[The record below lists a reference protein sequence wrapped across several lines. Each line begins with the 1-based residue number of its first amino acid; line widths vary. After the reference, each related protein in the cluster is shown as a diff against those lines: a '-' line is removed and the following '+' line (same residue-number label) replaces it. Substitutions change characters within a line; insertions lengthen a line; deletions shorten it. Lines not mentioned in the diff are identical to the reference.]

1 MKFTSNIPVVTHQ
14 WWVAYNLSDKQN
26 LIKMCLTSF
35 IEDSFYE
42 KHDDK
47 IKRIQEYVKNIDV
60 NFILKLALFS
70 REYWLRTI
78 NHILFVEVVKKLRGT
93 KGVRNTINTVLS
105 KMVRRPDELMSM
117 VGYYAYSTGQNLN
130 SVILPNAL
138 KEGIRN
144 RLESFSEYQLSKY
157 KWSWDVNLFDLINI
171 THPKSEA
178 INKLM
183 NWTLPPADTWEVSLS
198 KEWNKKETWK
208 RLMKENK
215 LWAIATIRNLRNI
228 MKVWVNPSEYI
239 DTIKWSDIF
248 PFQAIQ
254 AIDILENEWLLKWE
268 VYDVIMKH
276 IKESFKMIT
285 SLYTWKIAIGI
296 DLSWSMYWT
305 SVSKLSKLDM
315 AKMACYYWSLIAE
328 TAEKAD
334 LYLWGT
340 DCEQVDVNS
349 SIDVLYSKGK
359 GGTNISS
366 FTDCISWKW
375 YDYSI
380 ILTDGQISDECVN
393 KACKTIIWNVN
404 DYKNTISDKWNWI
417 VEFSWYNDIMWKIS
431 SGIDDIGRIE
441 KEINNYMK

>member
-1 MKFTSNIPVVTHQ
+1 
-14 WWVAYNLSDKQN
+14 
-26 LIKMCLTSF
+26 
-35 IEDSFYE
+35 
-42 KHDDK
+42 
-47 IKRIQEYVKNIDV
+47 
-60 NFILKLALFS
+60 
-70 REYWLRTI
+70 
-78 NHILFVEVVKKLRGT
+78 
-93 KGVRNTINTVLS
+93 
-105 KMVRRPDELMSM
+105 
-117 VGYYAYSTGQNLN
+117 
-130 SVILPNAL
+130 LPNAL